1 MSLKTDF
8 SDFSTKMPPLQE
20 YPRPLLKRSSYYNL
34 NGYWDYAITN
44 TDKKPSSYEGKILV
58 PFSPES
64 SLSGVNRQLMPA
76 EFLWYHRTIHD
87 PRTNNSE
94 RVLLQFGAVDQTADI
109 YINDCHLLSHQGGYV
124 PFCVDITEQL
134 TEGENTL
141 LVMVTDVSDSSYHAR
156 GKQKLECSGM
166 FYTAQSGIWQTVF
179 MECVPST
186 YIQNLKMTPDI
197 DTNSI
202 TFELTIAGN
211 DVSYN
216 PGHKNSILISK
227 GSANPR
233 KSSANSRKS
242 SANSRKDIEI
252 EQEIPS
258 SYVTIK
264 LPDAHYWTPEDPYL
278 YEVTITYGDDVV
290 ESYFAMRKI
299 SIGMDHS
306 KILRLFLNNEPYFHN
321 GLLDQGYW
329 PESLYTPPSDEGMIY
344 DITLAKD
351 LGFNMLRKHAKL
363 ECSRW
368 YYHCDRLGVLVWQ
381 DFVNGGS
388 SYRSWFVTIF
398 PTIFPR
404 LASLIKDNTYRLFS
418 RSDELGKEEYLSDM
432 KHTVGYLYNH
442 PSIVLWVPFNE
453 GWGQFDSVKITEYLR
468 SLDQTRLIDSASGW
482 FDQGCGDVRSLHI
495 YFTPMR
501 FRPYDRALV
510 LSEFGGYTLRIPSH
524 TYSNSTYGYRH
535 YKTSQAL
542 TNAIVSVYERKIIPG
557 IEKGLCATVYTQLSD
572 IEEEINGLI
581 TYDRKILKVEKERI
595 QKMNQHCKAQ
605 ASKVNKGDRT

>member
-8 SDFSTKMPPLQE
+8 SNLSSSMQPLPE
-20 YPRPLLKRSSYYNL
+20 YPRPLLKRGSYYNL
-34 NGYWDYAITN
+34 NGYWDYAITKSN
-44 TDKKPSSYEGKILV
+44 KRPSSYDGKILV

-64 SLSGVNRQLMPA
+64 SLSGVNRQLMPT
-76 EFLWYHRTIHD
+76 EFLWYHRILLD
-87 PRTNNSE
+87 PRTNDSD

-109 YINDCHLLSHQGGYV
+109 FLNDCLVFSHQGGYL
-124 PFCVDITEQL
+124 PFSIDITDQL
-134 TEGENTL
+134 MEGENSL
-141 LVMVTDVSDSSYHAR
+141 LVMVTDVSDSSHHAR

-186 YIQNLKMTPDI
+186 YIQNLKITPDI

-202 TFELTIAGN
+202 TFELTIAGI
-211 DVSYN
+211 N
-216 PGHKNSILISK
+216 PPLNTKNTILISK
-227 GSANPR
+227 GSANPVKR
-233 KSSANSRKS
+233 S
-242 SANSRKDIEI
+242 IM
-252 EQEIPS
+252 EQEILVKKDFSNS
-258 SYVTIK
+258 SSFTIN
-264 LPDAHYWTPEDPYL
+264 LPEVHCWTPEDPYL
-278 YEVTITYGDDVV
+278 YDVSITYGNDVV
-290 ESYFAMRKI
+290 TSYFAMRKI
-299 SIGMDHS
+299 SIGMDQN
-306 KILRLFLNNEPYFHN
+306 KILRLLLNNEPYFHN

-329 PESLYTPPSDEGMIY
+329 PESLYTPPSDEAMIY
-344 DITLAKD
+344 DITIAKD

-363 ECSRW
+363 EPSRW
-368 YYHCDRLGVLVWQ
+368 YYHCDRLGILVWQ

-404 LASLIKDNTYRLFS
+404 LATLVKDNSYGLFS
-418 RSDELGKEEYLSDM
+418 RTDELGKKEFLSDM
-432 KHTVGYLYNH
+432 KHTVEYLYNH

-453 GWGQFDSVKITEYLR
+453 GWGQFDSIKVTEYLR
-468 SLDQTRLIDSASGW
+468 TLDNTRLIDTASGW

-501 FRPYDRALV
+501 FRPSNRALV

-542 TNAIVSVYERKIIPG
+542 TDAIVSVYEKKIIPG

-572 IEEEINGLI
+572 IEEEINGLL
-581 TYDRKILKVEKERI
+581 TYDRKVLKVEKERI
-595 QKMNQHCKAQ
+595 IKMNQCCKKV
-605 ASKVNKGDRT
+605 ASKIFKKKTD

>member
-8 SDFSTKMPPLQE
+8 SDFSSQMPPLTE
-20 YPRPLLKRSSYYNL
+20 YPRPLLKRTSYYNL
-34 NGYWDYAITN
+34 NGYWDYAITKTN
-44 TDKKPSSYEGKILV
+44 KIPNSYDGNILV

-64 SLSGVNRQLMPA
+64 ELSGVNRQLMPD
-76 EFLWYHRTIHD
+76 EFLWYHRIIQD
-87 PRTNNSE
+87 PRTNNSN

-109 YINDCHLLSHQGGYV
+109 FINNYHLFSHQGGYL
-124 PFCVDITEQL
+124 PFSIDITDQL
-134 TEGENTL
+134 TEEENSL

-186 YIQNLKMTPDI
+186 YIQNLKITPDI

-211 DVSYN
+211 DMPSN
-216 PGHKNSILISK
+216 MMHRNTLRISK
-227 GSANPR
+227 GSANPI
-233 KSSANSRKS
+233 KSSVCQVDDRVT
-242 SANSRKDIEI
+242 
-252 EQEIPS
+252 EQEVLFTKEFSHPS
-258 SYVTIK
+258 CVTIN
-264 LPDAHYWTPEDPYL
+264 LPKVHYWTPEDPYL
-278 YEVTITYGDDVV
+278 YDVTITYGNDVV

-299 SIGMDHS
+299 SIGMDQNQ
-306 KILRLFLNNEPYFHN
+306 ILRLFLNNEPYFQN

-329 PESLYTPPSDEGMIY
+329 PESLYTPPSDEAMIY
-344 DITLAKD
+344 DITMAKD
-351 LGFNMLRKHAKL
+351 LGFNLLRKHAKL
-363 ECSRW
+363 EPSRW

-398 PTIFPR
+398 PTVFPR
-404 LASLIKDNTYRLFS
+404 LATLIKDNTYRLFS
-418 RSDELGKEEYLSDM
+418 RSDELGKEEFLSDM
-432 KHTVGYLYNH
+432 KRTVEYLYNH
-442 PSIVLWVPFNE
+442 PSIVVWVPFNE
-453 GWGQFDSVKITEYLR
+453 GWGQFDSIKVTEYLKG
-468 SLDQTRLIDSASGW
+468 LDNTRLIDTASGW

-501 FRPYDRALV
+501 FRPSNRALV

-524 TYSNSTYGYRH
+524 TYSDSTYGYRH

-542 TNAIVSVYERKIIPG
+542 TDAIVSVYEKKIIPG
-557 IEKGLCATVYTQLSD
+557 IEKGLCAVVYTQLSD

-581 TYDRKILKVEKERI
+581 TYDRKVLKVEKERI
-595 QKMNQHCKAQ
+595 IKMNQLCKKM
-605 ASKVNKGDRT
+605 ASNIKKDD